1 MVVAGLVSKDEAILI
16 SPFLILTDITMM
28 ASLLLAAS
36 CFFEKQEGTL
46 LSTIVSPVRLLDI
59 IVAKYIVYTI
69 YGTISGLLV
78 SIILISVHNI
88 SINIGLVLLYS
99 FLICINSCTL
109 GYIFISISKDFNT
122 VLMALMGTVM
132 VLSAPSVVFYLGLI
146 PEWTKYILFLSPY
159 HVAYLLIVST
169 MGSVSLVDTLVSIAY
184 LIVVTLPLIYFGVIR
199 RYRAF
204 VLRG

>member
-1 MVVAGLVSKDEAILI
+1 
-16 SPFLILTDITMM
+16 
-28 ASLLLAAS
+28 
-36 CFFEKQEGTL
+36 
-46 LSTIVSPVRLLDI
+46 
-59 IVAKYIVYTI
+59 
-69 YGTISGLLV
+69 
-78 SIILISVHNI
+78 
-88 SINIGLVLLYS
+88 
-99 FLICINSCTL
+99 
-109 GYIFISISKDFNT
+109 
-122 VLMALMGTVM
+122 MALMGTVM